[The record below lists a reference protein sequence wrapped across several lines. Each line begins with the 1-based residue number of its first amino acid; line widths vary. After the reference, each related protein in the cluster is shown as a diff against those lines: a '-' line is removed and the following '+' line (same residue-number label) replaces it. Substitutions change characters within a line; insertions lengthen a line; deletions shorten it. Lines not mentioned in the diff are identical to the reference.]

1 MKETRQDK
9 IFNAV
14 NLLLCTLILLIVL
27 YPIYFIIIA
36 SVSDPM
42 AVVKGQV
49 YLWPKEITLE
59 AYQNVFS
66 ESQIW
71 TGYGNT
77 IFYTLF
83 GTLWNLALTIPCAY
97 VLSKKDLPGHSA
109 LSWFFFITMY
119 FSGGIVPS
127 YMLYKDLGLL
137 NTRWACVLGAGV
149 NCWNLIVTRTFFSG
163 TIPNEVYEAAEID
176 GASDFRTFFFIAV
189 PLSASII
196 AIMALFYGVEHWNEY
211 FWAMCCLTSRKL
223 FPLQMVLRDIL
234 IENQQMLQALQS
246 STTEGA
252 AEAAARKAYMAE
264 AMKYALIF
272 ISAAP
277 MLIAYPFVQKY
288 FVKGVMI
295 GSVKG

>member
-1 MKETRQDK
+1 MDSGWRDRLFN
-9 IFNAV
+9 IFNG
-14 NLLLCTLILLIVL
+14 LLCTLILLITI
-27 YPIYFIIIA
+27 YPIYFVVVA
-36 SVSDPM
+36 SVSDPV
-42 AVVKGQV
+42 AVVKGSV
-49 YLWPKEITLE
+49 YLWPKSFTLE
-59 AYQNVFS
+59 AYANVFK

-77 IFYTLF
+77 IIYTLF
-83 GTLWNLALTIPCAY
+83 GTLWNLVLTIPAAY
-97 VLSKKDLPGHSA
+97 VLSKRDLPGRA
-109 LSWFFFITMY
+109 ILSWFFFITMY

-137 NTRWACVLGAGV
+137 NTRWACILGAGV
-149 NCWNLIVTRTFFSG
+149 NCWNLIVTRTFFTG

-176 GASDFRTFFFIAV
+176 GASEMKTFFSIAI
-189 PLSASII
+189 PLSAAII

-211 FWAMCCLTSRKL
+211 FWAMCSLTSRKYY
-223 FPLQMVLRDIL
+223 PLQLVLRDIL
-234 IENQQMLQALQS
+234 IENQQAVRSMENVTAD
-246 STTEGA
+246 GA

-264 AMKYALIF
+264 VMKYALIF

-277 MLIAYPFVQKY
+277 MLAAYPFVQKY